1 MDFLIVYFY
10 LVHDGL
16 FLIILIDLICPHRV
30 GVFLGTFIHQLVSEQ
45 VLIVLLVI
53 LLSVT
58 SHTTLSKAMRMYR
71 AEVSTKVTFLLV
83 KALIAAQS
91 HLKI

>member
-1 MDFLIVYFY
+1 MLI
-10 LVHDGL
+10 LHGL
-16 FLIILIDLICPHRV
+16 IRRHRV
-30 GVFLGTFIHQLVSEQ
+30 GVFMGTFIHQLVSEQ

-71 AEVSTKVTFLLV
+71 AEVSTKGT
-83 KALIAAQS
+83 IAIKYIRDTLFTAF
-91 HLKI
+91 